1 MQVASETV
9 NLFGFDEVWFIP
21 CGDRPDKP
29 LLSAPR
35 HRLRMIQ
42 MAVEEFFPEGFPV
55 KVNDIEI
62 EHGES
67 IPTAYLMDQI

>member
-1 MQVASETV
+1 
-9 NLFGFDEVWFIP
+9 
-21 CGDRPDKP
+21 
-29 LLSAPR
+29 
-35 HRLRMIQ
+35 MIQ